1 MLNCLNFL
9 TELSYLFLYFA
20 VLSSEYDTW
29 PVIYKSGEK
38 QMANLLWY
46 NEGLYVD
53 LPVGYVDDLTRVY
66 DSSVGT
72 IQYKQ
77 KIKFPPKLYY
87 PMINGK
93 LFWHFSYKQ
102 NNWTSEKSYNYY
114 ENPKFDST
122 PPIYLYIPTID
133 ENDER
138 TEYNDDSQYNN
149 TYLYYPERMMNVE
162 ETQLKP
168 KKVY

>member
-1 MLNCLNFL
+1 MGFSSMSPVELRHYYSLVISWLVIYYSKNCKAIKMEFSASDTIVNNKKY
-9 TELSYLFLYFA
+9 E
-20 VLSSEYDTW
+20 TW

-53 LPVGYVDDLTRVY
+53 LPVGYVEDLTQVY

-87 PMINGK
+87 PMVK
-93 LFWHFSYKQ
+93 
-102 NNWTSEKSYNYY
+102 
-114 ENPKFDST
+114 
-122 PPIYLYIPTID
+122 D

-138 TEYNDDSQYNN
+138 TEYNDSSQYNN
-149 TYLYYPERMMNVE
+149 
-162 ETQLKP
+162 
-168 KKVY
+168 

>member
-1 MLNCLNFL
+1 MLYCVNLL
-9 TELSYLFLYFA
+9 TEFSYLFLYFA
-20 VLSSEYDTW
+20 ALSSEYETW

-53 LPVGYVDDLTRVY
+53 LPVGYVEDLTQVY

-87 PMINGK
+87 PMIKGRYILNRYIHI
-93 LFWHFSYKQ
+93 L
-102 NNWTSEKSYNYY
+102 
-114 ENPKFDST
+114 KFCVT
-122 PPIYLYIPTID
+122 
-133 ENDER
+133 R
-138 TEYNDDSQYNN
+138 
-149 TYLYYPERMMNVE
+149 
-162 ETQLKP
+162 
-168 KKVY
+168 